1 MPGHP
6 DSRSWKLNLHNT
18 MAKRLAVYGSAPTD
32 PWKTNNVKVLLV
44 TAFIATAAI
53 IILCL
58 YLFSEKRRKKR
69 IERKSGTQADANV

>member
-1 MPGHP
+1 
-6 DSRSWKLNLHNT
+6 